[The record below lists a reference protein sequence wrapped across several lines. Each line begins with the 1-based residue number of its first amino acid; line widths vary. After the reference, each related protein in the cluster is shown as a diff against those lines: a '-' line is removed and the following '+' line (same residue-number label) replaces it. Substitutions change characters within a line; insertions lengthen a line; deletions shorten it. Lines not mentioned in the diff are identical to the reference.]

1 MAESTTPNPEAE
13 QQRPPEQIE
22 REIEQTREELADTVG
37 AVAEKADVKK
47 QARLKVDETKAGARR
62 KAEGVKETARAKTR
76 ELASRAQQATPDS
89 GASAGRQAL
98 DTARE
103 NPVPVAIA
111 GAFLAGFVLARTFG
125 S

>member
-1 MAESTTPNPEAE
+1 MAESNTPNPEAE
-13 QQRPPEQIE
+13 QRRPPEQIE

-47 QARLKVDETKAGARR
+47 QARLKVDETKAGARA
-62 KAEGVKETARAKTR
+62 KAEGIKDTAQAKTR
-76 ELASRAQQATPDS
+76 ELASKAQQSTPDS
-89 GASAGRQAL
+89 AASAGRQVL

-103 NPVPVAIA
+103 NPVPVAIG
-111 GAFLAGFVLARTFG
+111 GAFLAGFLLARSLG